1 MKKFKP
7 TKIVPKEKQTYGITK
22 TTTKKT
28 RMLTLDDR
36 LPSKQYIKARIDARI
51 DDTAYSDGWDGV
63 TD

>member
-1 MKKFKP
+1 PYEDSMKKFKP

-36 LPSKQYIKARIDARI
+36 
-51 DDTAYSDGWDGV
+51 
-63 TD
+63 